1 MRRLVG
7 VVVAAVALAG
17 VPEARAAA
25 KIKVFMLQGGG
36 HNWKANLPILAGV
49 LEKTGDFEVTMS
61 RDLDELKPENI
72 KKYDVVFFYG
82 SRLNFTDPAQEKG
95 LLEFVRN
102 GGGFVGSH
110 SASDSFKKSDA
121 YWEMLGGRFAGH
133 GHGKF
138 TVTIDD
144 PDHPITKGLGPFEI
158 TDESYRHRYYK
169 GVKLHFLASMTE
181 RGEKREMAWV
191 REYGKGRVFYSAN
204 GHGREAWTN
213 PAWQRLMVRGFYWAA
228 GREPKDPPK

>member
-36 HNWKANLPILAGV
+36 HNWKAHLPILAGV

-102 GGGFVGSH
+102 GGGFVGAH
-110 SASDSFKKSDA
+110 SASDSFKKSDG

-169 GVKLHFLASMTE
+169 GVKLHFLASMKE
-181 RGEKREMAWV
+181 RGETRPMAWV
-191 REYGKGRVFYSAN
+191 RDYGKGRVFYTAN
-204 GHGREAWTN
+204 GHGRPAWTN
-213 PAWQRLMVRGFYWAA
+213 PAWQRLVVRGIYWAA